1 MARLNITADNHY
13 TLKLV
18 YKDAEGFPIDIT
30 GASAKFVLR
39 RSMYSPIVVNRAAD
53 IVGNTGEISVTLVP
67 ADTASLLDDVI
78 EEQFVYGVE
87 LTLADGT
94 RRVILNGEA
103 ILEQNIARD

>member
-18 YKDAEGFPIDIT
+18 YKDADGFPIDLT

-39 RSMYSPIVVNRAAD
+39 RSMYSPIVVNQEAV
-53 IVGNTGEISVTLVP
+53 ITGTTGEIAITLPP
-67 ADTASLLDDVI
+67 AATATLLDNVI

-87 LTLADGT
+87 LTQADDT
-94 RRVILNGEA
+94 RRVIVDGEA
-103 ILEQNIARD
+103 VVKQNITRD